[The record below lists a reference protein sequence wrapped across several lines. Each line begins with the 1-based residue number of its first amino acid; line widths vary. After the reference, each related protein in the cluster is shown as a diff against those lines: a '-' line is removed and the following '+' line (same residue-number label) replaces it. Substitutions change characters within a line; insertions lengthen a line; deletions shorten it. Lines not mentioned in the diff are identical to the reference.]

1 MKQCAWLVVAALLCG
16 SGLASAEDG
25 KNATRGKSSGRIVG
39 GYDVDIASYP
49 YTVVVIASI
58 PNANIMCGGVIVS
71 SNKVLTAAHCL
82 YKQPIT
88 TITIRAGTTLRN
100 SGGFLFSYLSYAVHG
115 QYNSTT
121 SANDIAVI
129 TIKGT
134 FDGFTNVGKILLQDT
149 EPVISSVTPTSCF
162 VVGWGMNNTATGTL
176 ADRLQRGNFVLVP
189 QKTCASRVSPLTD
202 TTICAQSIEGDA
214 CRGDSGGPLVCNSL
228 LYGIVSFGPEYCDG
242 AIPDGFAKITA
253 PSIRRFI
260 RKNARV

>member
-16 SGLASAEDG
+16 SGLTSAEGG

-49 YTVVVIASI
+49 YTAVVAAFI
-58 PNANIMCGGVIVS
+58 PNAYIMCGGVIVS
-71 SNKVLTAAHCL
+71 STKVLTAAHCL
-82 YKQPIT
+82 YQQPIT
-88 TITIRAGTTLRN
+88 SITIRAGTTLRN
-100 SGGFLFSYLSYAVHG
+100 SGGFLFNYLSYAVHS

-121 SANDIAVI
+121 FANDIAVI

-176 ADRLQRGNFVLVP
+176 ADRLQRGNFVLMP
-189 QKTCASRVSPLTD
+189 QTTCASRVSQLTD

-214 CRGDSGGPLVCNSL
+214 CRGDSGGPLVCNSRL
-228 LYGIVSFGPEYCDG
+228 FGIVSFGAQGCNG

-253 PSIRRFI
+253 PSVRSFI
-260 RKNARV
+260 TANAGI